1 MTFRRETAALSLLQ
15 DESGSVIGVEVASGS
30 QRSRLLAARG
40 VVIATGGFEWDE
52 EMLKKH
58 FPGKMDR
65 IGSPRTNTGD
75 GQRMAAA
82 AGAKLDRMDQAN
94 IYPCLPT
101 RYEGRLHGL
110 PMTYQAEPHS
120 IIVNRHGRR
129 FVSES
134 HFNIGEFLDQR
145 DPQTGENIHL
155 PSFLIGDRRFLKQS
169 LPFRWY
175 QSYEKGWVQRA
186 ATLDE
191 LARKLGLPA
200 AELKETVARFNA
212 MCEAGRDSEFNRGEA
227 GWESYKAHAEGE
239 TPKQGL
245 AAAAAR
251 GLAPIKEGPFVGIT
265 MNLTTIGTKGG
276 ARTNEQGQVLR
287 EDGSIISGLYA
298 AGLAMANP
306 IGTRAVGAG
315 TTIGPNM
322 TWGYIAAET
331 MLKQNR

>member
-169 LPFRWY
+169 LP
-175 QSYEKGWVQRA
+175 VP
-186 ATLDE
+186 LVPE
-191 LARKLGLPA
+191 LR
-200 AELKETVARFNA
+200 
-212 MCEAGRDSEFNRGEA
+212 
-227 GWESYKAHAEGE
+227 EGM
-239 TPKQGL
+239 G
-245 AAAAAR
+245 AAR
-251 GLAPIKEGPFVGIT
+251 RH
-265 MNLTTIGTKGG
+265 
-276 ARTNEQGQVLR
+276 AR
-287 EDGSIISGLYA
+287 
-298 AGLAMANP
+298 
-306 IGTRAVGAG
+306 
-315 TTIGPNM
+315 
-322 TWGYIAAET
+322 
-331 MLKQNR
+331 

>member
-1 MTFRRETAALSLLQ
+1 M
-15 DESGSVIGVEVASGS
+15 
-30 QRSRLLAARG
+30 
-40 VVIATGGFEWDE
+40 
-52 EMLKKH
+52 
-58 FPGKMDR
+58 
-65 IGSPRTNTGD
+65 
-75 GQRMAAA
+75 
-82 AGAKLDRMDQAN
+82 
-94 IYPCLPT
+94 
-101 RYEGRLHGL
+101 
-110 PMTYQAEPHS
+110 
-120 IIVNRHGRR
+120 
-129 FVSES
+129 
-134 HFNIGEFLDQR
+134 
-145 DPQTGENIHL
+145 
-155 PSFLIGDRRFLKQS
+155 
-169 LPFRWY
+169 
-175 QSYEKGWVQRA
+175 QRA